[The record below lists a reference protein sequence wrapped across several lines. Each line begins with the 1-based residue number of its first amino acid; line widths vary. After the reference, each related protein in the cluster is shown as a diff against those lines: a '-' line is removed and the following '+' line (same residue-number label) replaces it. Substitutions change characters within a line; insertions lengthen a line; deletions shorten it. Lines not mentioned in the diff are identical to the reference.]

1 MNSDSSFNR
10 EADNPE
16 SSSPVIV
23 NTQQRAS
30 WAAPALAIGLVA
42 LAGFAFYQH
51 SQMNDLRQ
59 DLAANKAQT
68 SAIQDQIAQQNT
80 SLNGSVSQLQS
91 QLSSTEQETTQS
103 IAKAQDAE
111 RRHAEQ
117 VAGNVQKTLEQKNA
131 ESQDAIN
138 AELAGVKNAAADTA
152 TQMSTKIDGVGA
164 SVDTVKTDLASTKAV
179 VDKTASDLQRAN
191 GDMGVMSGLI
201 ATNGKEIN
209 ELRAL
214 GDRNIYE
221 FTITKKSGLQRVG
234 DIQIRLSKTDDKH
247 GRYTIAVMS
256 NDKLVEKKD
265 KTTNEPVQFY
275 SANGGR
281 TPDEVVVNEVGKD
294 TIKGY
299 LATPKIATARK

>member
-1 MNSDSSFNR
+1 MNPNDSFNR
-10 EADNPE
+10 EANNQEP
-16 SSSPVIV
+16 SHVIV
-23 NTQQRAS
+23 NTQRAS
-30 WAAPALAIGLVA
+30 WAAPALAVGLVA
-42 LAGFAFYQH
+42 LAGFSFYQY
-51 SQMNDLRQ
+51 SQVSDMRQ
-59 DLAANKAQT
+59 QLSADKAQT
-68 SAIQDQIAQQNT
+68 AAIQDQIAQQNT
-80 SLNGSVSQLQS
+80 SLTGTVTDLKS

-103 IAKAQDAE
+103 IAKAQDAA
-111 RRHAEQ
+111 RRHAEA
-117 VAGNVQKTLEQKNA
+117 VAGKVEKTLEQKNA

-138 AELAGVKNAAADTA
+138 AELAGMKNAAADSA
-152 TQMSTKIDGVGA
+152 TQMSSKIDGVGA

-179 VDKTASDLQRAN
+179 VDKTATDLQRAT
-191 GDMGVMSGLI
+191 GDMGVISGLI
-201 ATNGKEIN
+201 ATNGKEIQ

-221 FTITKKSGLQRVG
+221 FTISKKSGLQKVG
-234 DIQIRLSKTDDKH
+234 DVQIRLSKTDDKH

-275 SANGGR
+275 STNGGR

-299 LATPKIATARK
+299 LATPKVTTARK

>member
-1 MNSDSSFNR
+1 MNSNGSFNR
-10 EADNPE
+10 ESDNPE
-16 SSSPVIV
+16 AGSPVIV
-23 NTQQRAS
+23 NTERAS
-30 WAAPALAIGLVA
+30 WAVPAALAIGLVA

-51 SQMNDLRQ
+51 SQVNDLRQ
-59 DLAANKAQT
+59 DLAAEKAQT
-68 SAIQDQIAQQNT
+68 SAIQDQMAQQNT
-80 SLNGSVSQLQS
+80 SLNGTVSQLQS
-91 QLSSTEQETTQS
+91 QLSDTAQETTQS
-103 IAKAQDAE
+103 IAKAQSDA

-131 ESQDAIN
+131 ESQEAIN

-152 TQMSTKIDGVGA
+152 TQMSTKIDGVGQ
-164 SVDTVKTDLASTKAV
+164 SVDSVKSDLASTKTV
-179 VDKTASDLQRAN
+179 VDKTATDLQRAT
-191 GDMGVMSGLI
+191 GDMGLMSGLI
-201 ATNGKEIN
+201 ATNGKEIQ

-234 DIQIRLSKTDDKH
+234 DVQIRLSKTDDKH

-281 TPDEVVVNEVGKD
+281 IPDEVVVNEVGKD

-299 LATPKIATARK
+299 LATPKVATARK